1 MLRNWPKKESLRGQL
16 SGECFTG
23 MNFKLDENLPN
34 ELAVL
39 FRNAGHDAITVLDQ
53 GLGGGRDS
61 DLIARCRL
69 EGRTLVTLD
78 TDFTDIRTYPPSSN
92 SGIVV
97 FRLESQTRDHV
108 LMVGRRFMQALPN
121 SVLDGQLWI
130 VEESRIRIRD
140 G

>member
-1 MLRNWPKKESLRGQL
+1 
-16 SGECFTG
+16 

-34 ELAVL
+34 ELAAL
-39 FRNAGHDAITVLDQ
+39 FRKAGHDAITILDQ
-53 GLGGGRDS
+53 GLGGARDP

-69 EGRTLVTLD
+69 EGRALVTLD
-78 TDFTDIRTYPPSSN
+78 TDFTDIRTYPPSAH

-108 LMVGRRFMQALPN
+108 LMVGRRFIQALPD

-130 VEESRIRIRD
+130 VEETRVRIRD